1 MEMEICS
8 EVAMIVPKLTLTYIQ
23 RQRQQQQSIIVEVIM
38 NFTFCRPGPAA
49 EESRHENQSII

>member
-23 RQRQQQQSIIVEVIM
+23 RQRQQQQSIMVIM

-49 EESRHENQSII
+49 QDQESRHDEL